1 MFTLTL
7 FDTDSTV
14 VFSCESDTLLGM
26 FSKYDLFIEES
37 TIQYERAII
46 AKDGQNWITTDI
58 IKRLKQLLLL
68 F

>member
-7 FDTDSTV
+7 LDTDSTV

-26 FSKYDLFIEES
+26 FSKYDLFTEAS
-37 TIQYERAII
+37 TKKYERAII
-46 AKDGQNWITTDI
+46 SKDGQHWITTDI
-58 IKRLKQLLLL
+58 IKQLKQLLLL